1 MWGIGLR
8 AKFFIVSFMVL
19 MFSTLSV
26 TGILLAYFRT
36 EKINFLDEQIRETA
50 TSIIESKLSEL
61 KNYDDDEAEDLIS
74 EELGPQRIGK
84 FFVVRNSSGDILFET
99 QNLPLLGID
108 IPLSPKW
115 VTIKTDDHYIRVLNL
130 NPSKYKSRLL
140 QVGAIVDKNFL
151 SLVHMSD
158 RAYLLVTGIF
168 VITLILTWIL
178 SYVLFSPIGHLAQY
192 LNKITERLAAGQ
204 EIDVYKERT
213 KFLLSSQNASDEF
226 ARLEKAIEEMSSRLN
241 QGRRFMKSWT
251 WQMAHELKTP
261 LAILY
266 RDLEVL
272 FERYQVGQ
280 IDRDE
285 SLIQIRKISKT
296 ITSFLDW
303 SELTQQQRV
312 GDLFVLDLAKALR
325 SEIDSLNRIYEG
337 RVQFNV
343 HRDFKIM
350 MNPLHI
356 EQLARNLIENS
367 LKYSGDIVIVELKEN
382 KIIVSDKGDGIP
394 AHVLSSLGQP
404 FNKGPTSGARGLGL
418 GLAWVSSICKVYNL
432 EMDISDHGG
441 CVVVIDLHRVGV
453 DELQE

>member
-1 MWGIGLR
+1 
-8 AKFFIVSFMVL
+8 

-84 FFVVRNSSGDILFET
+84 FFVVRNAQGEILFET
-99 QNLPLLGID
+99 QNIPLLGID

-115 VTIKTDDHYIRVLNL
+115 VTIQTSDHYIRVLNL

-140 QVGAIVDKNFL
+140 QVGVIVDANFL
-151 SLVHMSD
+151 SLVHLSD
-158 RAYLLVTGIF
+158 RAYLLVSGII

-178 SYVLFSPIGHLAQY
+178 SYVLFSPIDHLAHY
-192 LNKITERLAAGQ
+192 LNKITQKLAAGQ

-213 KFLLSSQNASDEF
+213 QFLLSSKNASDEF
-226 ARLEKAIEEMSSRLN
+226 SRLEKAIEEMSLRLN
-241 QGRRFMKSWT
+241 EGRRFMKSWT

-272 FERYQVGQ
+272 FEKYQVGL

-312 GDLFVLDLAKALR
+312 GDLFVLDLEKALR
-325 SEIDSLNRIYEG
+325 SEVDSLNRIYEG
-337 RVQFNV
+337 RIRFAVKS
-343 HRDFKIM
+343 DFKVM

-356 EQLARNLIENS
+356 EQLVRNLLENA
-367 LKYSGDIVIVELKEN
+367 LKYSSYLVSVEISDHKVV
-382 KIIVSDKGDGIP
+382 VSDKGDGIP
-394 AHVLSSLGQP
+394 SHVLTSLGQP

-432 EMDISDHGG
+432 EMDISYSQG
-441 CVVVIDLHRVGV
+441 CVIAINLHRVWV
-453 DELQE
+453 DDLQE